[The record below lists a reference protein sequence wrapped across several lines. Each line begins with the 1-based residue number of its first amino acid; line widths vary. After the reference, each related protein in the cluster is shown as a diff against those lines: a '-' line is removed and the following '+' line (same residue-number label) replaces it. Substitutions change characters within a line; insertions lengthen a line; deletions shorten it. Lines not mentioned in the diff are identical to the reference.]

1 MAAKIATGR
10 IVGVDELIDS
20 FLRDTERAL
29 QDRPRTDL
37 LRAPVE
43 ANLPADF
50 GSLALGDSVPASAG
64 SRTLA
69 GKSIRLLWPI
79 ASLTGIAAQLA
90 RNHAGR
96 TAQNLRDAANRT
108 VGIKH
113 GSNLVPF
120 FFVEVRVV
128 HRATP
133 TWWLGADASAP
144 HP

>member
-1 MAAKIATGR
+1 MAPKIATGR

-50 GSLALGDSVPASAG
+50 GPLALGDSVPASAG

-96 TAQNLRDAANRT
+96 TAQNLGDAAN
-108 VGIKH
+108 
-113 GSNLVPF
+113 
-120 FFVEVRVV
+120 
-128 HRATP
+128 
-133 TWWLGADASAP
+133 
-144 HP
+144 